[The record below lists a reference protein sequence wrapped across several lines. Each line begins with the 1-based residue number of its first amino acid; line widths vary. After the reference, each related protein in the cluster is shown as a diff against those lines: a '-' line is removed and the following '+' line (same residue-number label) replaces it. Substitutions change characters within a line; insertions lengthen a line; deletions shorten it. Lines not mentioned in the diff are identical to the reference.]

1 MRSIYDLDPIRI
13 PVKLVDGQWEY
24 FYGGGLPVKNGTVG
38 DLVIDRSSIED
49 KKFLASLKRGSKHKI
64 LKPGTELLVALT
76 VRRPSDISPGLVNH
90 LLPRGSNGPALGD
103 AYYWTTR
110 SDDTRFVKI
119 AVGGPTESQKRHDP
133 EEKGG
138 VWLHVEGLIPKGV
151 SSSTIQLP
159 KGVAD
164 ESAASL
170 NHAFTL
176 LSERYEPWRKSHTG
190 NIYDRMLFQETNG
203 KWYPLNVLRDAALAK
218 DEHQF
223 LRSQWEQITKTL
235 SLDNDSN

>member
-24 FYGGGLPVKNGTVG
+24 FYGGGLPIKNGTVG
-38 DLVIDRSSIED
+38 DLVIDKSSIED
-49 KKFLASLKRGSKHKI
+49 KEFLANLKRASKHKI
-64 LKPGTELLVALT
+64 LEAGTQLLVALT
-76 VRRPSDISPGLVNH
+76 VKNPQDMDQKLKSQ
-90 LLPRGSNGPALGD
+90 LLPVGKNGPVLGD
-103 AYYWTTR
+103 AYYSTAR
-110 SDDTRFVKI
+110 SADTRFLKI
-119 AVGGPTESQKRHDP
+119 SIGGPTASQKRHAP
-133 EEKGG
+133 MEKGG

-159 KGVAD
+159 GGVWDRPAD
-164 ESAASL
+164 SL

-190 NIYDRMLFQETNG
+190 NIYDRMLYQESNG
-203 KWYPLNVLRDAALAK
+203 KWYPLNVLRDAAIAS

-223 LRSQWEQITKTL
+223 IRGQWQQIAQAI
-235 SLDNDSN
+235 SRQNGV

>member
-1 MRSIYDLDPIRI
+1 MRSIYELDPIRI

-38 DLVIDRSSIED
+38 DLVVDKSSIED
-49 KKFLASLKRGSKHKI
+49 KKFLANFKLISKHKI
-64 LKPGTELLVALT
+64 LQTGTTLLVALT
-76 VRRPSDISPGLVNH
+76 VKHLQDIDQKLKDH
-90 LLPRGSNGPALGD
+90 LLPVGSKGPALGD
-103 AYYWTTR
+103 AYYSTTR
-110 SDDTRFVKI
+110 SGDTRFVEI
-119 AVGGPTESQKRHDP
+119 SIGGPTASQKRHDP
-133 EEKGG
+133 KEKGG

-159 KGVAD
+159 GDVWDRPAD
-164 ESAASL
+164 SL

-190 NIYDRMLFQETNG
+190 NIYDRMLYQESNG
-203 KWYPLNVLRDAALAK
+203 KWYPLNDLRDAAIAK

-223 LRSQWEQITKTL
+223 LRSQWGQITKTI
-235 SLDNDSN
+235 SLHNDGN

>member
-13 PVKLVDGQWEY
+13 PVKLVDGSWEN
-24 FYGGGLPVKNGTVG
+24 FYGGGLPIKDGTVG
-38 DLVIDRSSIED
+38 DLVVDKSSIED

-64 LKPGTELLVALT
+64 LEVGTELLVALT
-76 VRRPSDISPGLVNH
+76 VRRPSDISPGLENH
-90 LLPRGSNGPALGD
+90 LLPVGNNGPALGD

-119 AVGGPTESQKRHDP
+119 VVGGPTESQKRHDP

-138 VWLHVEGLIPKGV
+138 VWLHVEGLIPKWV

-164 ESAASL
+164 GSAASL

-190 NIYDRMLFQETNG
+190 NIYDRMLYQETNG
-203 KWYPLNVLRDAALAK
+203 KWYPLNILRDAALAK

-235 SLDNDSN
+235 SLHNGT

>member
-13 PVKLVDGQWEY
+13 PVKLVDGHWEH
-24 FYGGGLPVKNGTVG
+24 FYGGGLPIKNGTVG
-38 DLVIDRSSIED
+38 DLVVDKSSIED
-49 KKFLASLKRGSKHKI
+49 KNFLANLKRSSKHKI
-64 LKPGTELLVALT
+64 LEVGTELLVALT
-76 VRRPSDISPGLVNH
+76 VRHPLSIGPVLANH
-90 LLPRGSNGPALGD
+90 LLPVGKNGPALGD

-110 SDDTRFVKI
+110 SGDTRFVKI
-119 AVGGPTESQKRHDP
+119 TVGGPTESQKRDDP
-133 EEKGG
+133 KEKGG

-164 ESAASL
+164 GSAASL

-176 LSERYEPWRKSHTG
+176 LSEHYEPWRKSHTG
-190 NIYDRMLFQETNG
+190 NIYDRMLYQEANE

-235 SLDNDSN
+235 SLHNGT